1 MADRKPDDDVI
12 PMRNYHF
19 KGVKGE
25 FAQTTENLVTLGYGI
40 YENGG
45 EFGEL
50 CAIPR
55 M

>member
-1 MADRKPDDDVI
+1 MFI
-12 PMRNYHF
+12 PMRDYHF

-25 FAQTTENLVTLGYGI
+25 FAQTTENLVTLAVMGFMKM
-40 YENGG
+40 GG